1 MPTPHLPAILW
12 VRVPTITQRL
22 LHLFPKA
29 PRRCFSRCLTIASA
43 GLLLESTIA
52 IAAKP
57 TANRQKNTEDAS
69 SQSDVRIVER
79 GPHHTSVEYAIPT
92 LDPTGNLV
100 IQTNSYVEIA
110 NGLNYLSEK
119 GEWLSSEESFEVVPG
134 AALAWK
140 GQQRV
145 SFASNLNQEGS
156 VQVRLPDQ
164 RLLVS
169 HIYGLAYYDMTS
181 GKSVLIASVKDCQ
194 GVITADNVITY
205 PDAFQGI
212 SADVRYTWSK
222 SGYEQDVILREAP
235 APATQWGLS
244 GDRIRLEVW
253 TEFVAPPQPK
263 KRRGK
268 GTSDD
273 PLPALDLAGD
283 DALDFGSMQIG
294 SSRIFRVGHE
304 SESLGLVLKHWVKSD
319 DTRSFLVET
328 VDLSQLAEGLDP
340 LPAVKGEVNNRP
352 IPVQRLEAM
361 RALPRRVSKPD
372 QAMIRRLDPENNR
385 NDRRLIAALDRPGL
399 VLDYQTI
406 SANSANVTFRSD
418 TTYHVVGPVV
428 LSGSTVIEG
437 GTVIKFDPITTAKLE
452 IQGSLTLDTSAYRPA
467 TFTSKDDNTVGQ
479 SINGSSGNPTTTYC
493 GNPCLGLNNGAPTS
507 LRHLRFS
514 HARKAVAFL
523 NGSTHELR
531 HVQIARC
538 LEGIQPVNS
547 LNLRN
552 VLIHNADKVFSGSAG
567 VINGQ
572 HLTVNAASYLNFNNA
587 AAISMGNS
595 LLVGVANPGAYSVI
609 PGSVI
614 ATTAQFQTA
623 VGGNHYLPL
632 SSPHRNAGTTVN
644 LDTTLLGDF
653 KQMTTE
659 APLLLGGPMT
669 LDTVLSPRALRDLD
683 TPDLGAHYSPLDYV
697 LSNLVVT
704 ASLTLTNGV
713 VVGAMGSYGADL
725 QNGAKLISVGRAT
738 AMNRFVRC
746 QSVQEQSITI
756 PAGPIL
762 QVSGAALASSISLRF
777 TEIAAPANTGN
788 LLFSLGTSSIIQEL
802 SIEHSQVYNQTMS
815 VFPNGNSGPFIP
827 INIRNNYIDRCSLS
841 ILRISAYNLNVP
853 IQVSLFNNLLRNSS
867 LSLSF
872 ETSTVNP
879 GWSIK
884 DNLFDGTP
892 QAMTGNAGAYIVGGN
907 NGFTSGTP
915 QSIWGANDRAN
926 LNPDYQIGAL
936 GRRYYPSS
944 GSIPSLGGLIN
955 LGSRTREAA
964 GLYPFT
970 VKSINSTYEGQD
982 APSTVDIGFHYV
994 GVNLAGQPL
1003 DTDGDGEPD
1012 HLEDLNGD
1020 GSAIGDTTPFNAYTS
1035 PNQVSAGGLI
1045 LYTPTK

>member
-1 MPTPHLPAILW
+1 MPTPSLPAIPW
-12 VRVPTITQRL
+12 VRVPKITQRL
-22 LHLFPKA
+22 LHLFPKP
-29 PRRCFSRCLTIASA
+29 PRRYLSTCLTIASV

-52 IAAKP
+52 IAAKTP
-57 TANRQKNTEDAS
+57 SDRQKKTEGPA

-79 GPHHTSVEYAIPT
+79 GPHHTSVEYANPT
-92 LDPTGNLV
+92 LDPSGSLV

-110 NGLNYLSEK
+110 NGLNYLNEK

-205 PDAFQGI
+205 PDAFHGI

-268 GTSDD
+268 RTPDD
-273 PLPALDLAGD
+273 SLTPDDLAGD

-304 SESLGLVLKHWVKSD
+304 SESLALVLKHWIKND
-319 DTRSFLVET
+319 DSRSFLVET
-328 VDLSQLAEGLDP
+328 VDLSQLAEGLEP
-340 LPAVKGEVNNRP
+340 LPAVKGEANNRP
-352 IPVQRLEAM
+352 LPVPRLEAM
-361 RALPRRVSKPD
+361 RALPKRSSKPD
-372 QAMIRRLDPENNR
+372 QAIIRRLDPENSLS
-385 NDRRLIAALDRPGL
+385 DRRLIAALGRPGL
-399 VLDYQTI
+399 VLDYLTI

-418 TTYHVVGPVV
+418 TTYNIVGPVV

-437 GTVIKFDPITTAKLE
+437 GTVIKFDPISTAKLE
-452 IQGSLTLDTSAYRPA
+452 VQGSLALDTSAYRPA

-479 SINGSSGNPTTTYC
+479 TIVGSSGNPSANYY
-493 GNPCLGLNNGAPTS
+493 GNPSLCLNNGSPSS
-507 LRHLRFS
+507 LRYLRFG

-523 NGSTHELR
+523 SGSTHELR
-531 HVQIARC
+531 HVQLARC
-538 LEGIQPVNS
+538 LEAIQPVNT

-552 VLIHNADKVFSGSAG
+552 VLISNADKVFSGTAG

-572 HLTVNAASYLNFNNA
+572 HLTVNGANYLNFNNA
-587 AAISMGNS
+587 ASLSLGNS
-595 LLVGVANPGAYSVI
+595 LIVGVANPGAYSLI

-614 ATTAQFQTA
+614 ATTGGFQTA
-623 VGGNHYLPL
+623 VGGYHYLPIG
-632 SSPHRNAGTTVN
+632 SPHRNAGTTVN
-644 LDTTLLGDF
+644 LDPTLLSELKG
-653 KQMTTE
+653 MTTE

-669 LDTVLSPRALRDLD
+669 LDTILSPRALRDLD

-713 VVGAMGSYGADL
+713 VVGTMGSYGADL
-725 QNGAKLISVGRAT
+725 QGGAKLISVGRPT

-746 QSVQEQSITI
+746 QSVQEQSVTIT
-756 PAGPIL
+756 AGPIL
-762 QVSGAALASSISLRF
+762 QVSGASLPSSISLRF

-788 LLFSLGTSSIIQEL
+788 SLFSLGNSSIIQGL
-802 SIEHSQVYNQTMS
+802 SMEHSQVYSQTMN
-815 VFPNGNSGPFIP
+815 VFPTGNSGQIIP
-827 INIRNNYIDRCSLS
+827 INLRNNYIDRSSLS
-841 ILRISAYNLNVP
+841 ILRNSAYNPNVP
-853 IQVSLFNNLLRNSS
+853 IQVGLFNNLLRNSS
-867 LSLSF
+867 ISLSF
-872 ETSTVNP
+872 ETGTLNP
-879 GWSIK
+879 VWSIK
-884 DNLFDGTP
+884 DNLFDGTA
-892 QAMTGNAGAYIVGGN
+892 QSLNGNAGAYIASGN
-907 NGFTSGTP
+907 NGFTSGTS
-915 QSIWGANDRAN
+915 QSIWGANDRTN
-926 LNPDYQIGAL
+926 LNADYQIGAL
-936 GRRYYPSS
+936 GRRYYPAS
-944 GSIPSLGGLIN
+944 GTIPSLGGLIN

-970 VKSINSTYEGQD
+970 VKAINSSYEGQD
-982 APSTVDIGFHYV
+982 APSTVDIGFHYI

-1003 DTDGDGEPD
+1003 DMDGDGEPD

-1020 GSAIGDTTPFNAYTS
+1020 GSTVGDTTPFNAYTS